1 MRRCGNGVHGD
12 SVRLEMRRVLSAS
25 NMGLGTEGQ
34 SPRMKNQFTLL
45 KVCFLITACA
55 VCSSVVAAVGVLSL
69 VVIPAF
75 AVIGIGTFAAA
86 AVTARLLLL
95 PFARVQRSSGARM
108 DTVYETIPTSQ
119 ATSEFRRIDTVV
131 AVAERFLSIDTD
143 SSIVFLSPTVDDS
156 QVAAI
161 SELSE
166 LKWLVLDYTEVTDAG
181 LLLLSKLKKLRRV
194 YVRGTRVTPA
204 GIRRLQQLLPTVEI
218 LY

>member
-1 MRRCGNGVHGD
+1 
-12 SVRLEMRRVLSAS
+12 
-25 NMGLGTEGQ
+25 
-34 SPRMKNQFTLL
+34 MKNQFTLL
-45 KVCFLITACA
+45 KVFFLITACA

-75 AVIGIGTFAAA
+75 AVIGIGTFPAA

-119 ATSEFRRIDTVV
+119 ATSEFRHIDTVV
-131 AVAERFLSIDTD
+131 AVAESFLSIDTD

-204 GIRRLQQLLPTVEI
+204 GIRRLKQFLPSVEI
-218 LY
+218 VY